1 MNLRQAEYLKLLG
14 IQAWCQQ
21 EDLPQVQ
28 ENLRAMKQAERD
40 AVDAL
45 QNKQEHAQL
54 SYSGNN
60 SVVTSSDTH
69 SSDVSI
75 SERPNFAA
83 DMSIDPERF
92 RKQLAGVTE
101 GLRVQVAPKVTEN
114 IAVKS
119 EFLPEAFSYPQDQ
132 SIFLP
137 EFSEA
142 IKGCLGCEFS
152 QDRYQATLPR
162 QSRAGRIMVITDIP
176 LKEEMLQGHVLDK
189 NDEPFFFKAMNAVG
203 LSANDLYIT
212 PFIKCRPPEL
222 RDVSDQE
229 WHACFNVLN
238 REVLEVKPAMIFLLG
253 RTSVKF
259 LLQKEQPFELLRRKV
274 HRIMIEGQEFPVV
287 ISHSPRVYAKNSRL
301 KANFWQDIKYLRR
314 QLGEF

>member
-1 MNLRQAEYLKLLG
+1 MNIRQAEYLKLLG

-28 ENLRAMKQAERD
+28 ENLRAIKQAERD
-40 AVDAL
+40 ANNAL
-45 QNKQEHAQL
+45 QHEHEP
-54 SYSGNN
+54 SHHRTNN
-60 SVVTSSDTH
+60 PVLNPSDN
-69 SSDVSI
+69 VQ
-75 SERPNFAA
+75 ERPNFASDA
-83 DMSIDPERF
+83 NIDPERF

-137 EFSEA
+137 KFSEA
-142 IKGCLGCEFS
+142 IKSCLGCEFS

-162 QSRAGRIMVITDIP
+162 QSNAGRIMVITDIP
-176 LKEEMLQGHVLDK
+176 LKEEMLQGQVLDK
-189 NDEPFFFKAMNAVG
+189 SDESFFFKAMNAVG
-203 LSANDLYIT
+203 LSADDLYIT

-222 RDVSDQE
+222 RDVSDKE
-229 WHACFNVLN
+229 WHACFNVLK
-238 REVLEVKPAMIFLLG
+238 REILEVKPAMIFLLG

-274 HRIMIEGQEFPVV
+274 HRIMIEGEEFPVV

-301 KANFWQDIKYLRR
+301 KANFWQDMKYLRR